1 MTEQDS
7 DYALLT
13 EIAVAYYD
21 QEQTQE
27 EIAKRFGISRIKVG
41 RLLKKARHEGIVE
54 ISVKYHPVFSSQI
67 EQQLSPISA
76 SSARL
81 SPWTITTRMN
91 SASRSRR
98 WSATISPGSSK
109 AI

>member
-7 DYALLT
+7 DCALLT

-41 RLLKKARHEGIVE
+41 RLK
-54 ISVKYHPVFSSQI
+54 SSPRRDCRDQRKI
-67 EQQLSPISA
+67 PPGLQLPD
-76 SSARL
+76 
-81 SPWTITTRMN
+81 
-91 SASRSRR
+91 
-98 WSATISPGSSK
+98 
-109 AI
+109 